1 MQKDLLRIAT
11 RKSPLALWQ
20 AEHVRDRLEALHPG
34 LQVELM
40 PMTTTGD
47 QLLSQPLSQ
56 VGGKGLFLKELERA
70 MLDGDADLAVHS
82 MKDVPP
88 VLPNGLGLVAIMERH
103 APEDAFVS
111 NNFENL
117 DALPQNATVGTASL
131 RRTTQL
137 KARRPD
143 LNITLLRGNLQTRLR
158 KLDEGEYDA
167 IVLACAGLERLG
179 LEARIQ
185 QRLTPELMVPAVGQG
200 ALGLEARL
208 NDPLVASL
216 VAPLV
221 CAKTTACVTA
231 ERSMSEQL
239 GGSCSVPIG
248 AYATLK
254 GDQLTLQG
262 LVGSVDG
269 TTVLKTQLSDS
280 ANNASTLG
288 EAVAAKL
295 VAQGAQAI
303 LDNLKH

>member
-20 AEHVRDRLEALHPG
+20 AEHVRSRLEELHPG
-34 LQVELM
+34 LEVQLL

-88 VLPNGLGLVAIMERH
+88 VLPNGLGLVAILPRH
-103 APEDAFVS
+103 TPEDAFVS
-111 NNFENL
+111 NDYESL
-117 DALPQNATVGTASL
+117 DALPQGAVVGTASL

-137 KARRPD
+137 KALRPD
-143 LNITLLRGNLQTRLR
+143 LEIALLRGNLQTRLR
-158 KLDEGEYDA
+158 KLDEGEYAA

-179 LEARIQ
+179 LEDRIR
-185 QRLTPELMVPAVGQG
+185 QRLDASTMVPAVGQG

-216 VAPLV
+216 VAPLI
-221 CAKTTACVTA
+221 CPQTSACVTA
-231 ERSMSEQL
+231 ERSLSERL

-248 AYATLK
+248 AYAELNDNTITLS
-254 GDQLTLQG
+254 G
-262 LVGSVDG
+262 LVGKTDGSQVLKAQHSNSVD
-269 TTVLKTQLSDS
+269 
-280 ANNASTLG
+280 NAELLG
-288 EAVAAKL
+288 QEVAEAL
-295 VAQGAQAI
+295 IAQGAQAI
-303 LDNLKH
+303 LDELKA

>member
-20 AEHVRDRLEALHPG
+20 AEHVRSRLEELHPG
-34 LQVELM
+34 LEVQLL

-88 VLPNGLGLVAIMERH
+88 VLPNGLGLVAILPRH
-103 APEDAFVS
+103 TPEDAFVS
-111 NNFENL
+111 NDYKSL
-117 DALPQNATVGTASL
+117 DDLPLGAVVGTASL

-137 KARRPD
+137 KALRPD
-143 LNITLLRGNLQTRLR
+143 LEIALLRGNLQTRLR
-158 KLDEGEYDA
+158 KLDAGEYAA

-179 LEARIQ
+179 LGERIR
-185 QRLTPELMVPAVGQG
+185 QRLDASTMVPAVGQG

-216 VAPLV
+216 VAPLI
-221 CAKTTACVTA
+221 CPQTSACVTA
-231 ERSMSEQL
+231 ERSLSERL

-248 AYATLK
+248 AYAELSDNTITLS
-254 GDQLTLQG
+254 G
-262 LVGSVDG
+262 LVGKTDG
-269 TTVLKTQLSDS
+269 SQVLKAQHSNSID
-280 ANNASTLG
+280 NAELLG
-288 EAVAAKL
+288 QEVAEAL
-295 VAQGAQAI
+295 IAQGAQAI
-303 LDNLKH
+303 LDELKA

>member
-11 RKSPLALWQ
+11 RNSPLALWQ

-34 LQVELM
+34 LRVELL

-88 VLPNGLGLVAIMERH
+88 LLPSGLGLVAIMERH
-103 APEDAFVS
+103 SPEDAFVS
-111 NNFENL
+111 NDHPEL
-117 DALPQNATVGTASL
+117 DALPQGATVGTASL

-179 LEARIQ
+179 LNQRIR
-185 QRLTPELMVPAVGQG
+185 QRLTPDIMLPAVGQG

-208 NDPLVASL
+208 ADPLIARL
-216 VAPLV
+216 VAPLS
-221 CAKTTACVTA
+221 CEQTTSCVNA
-231 ERSMSEQL
+231 ERALSEKL

-248 AYATLK
+248 AYAQQQ
-254 GDQLTLQG
+254 GDQLTLNG
-262 LVGSVDG
+262 LVGRVDG
-269 TTVLKTQLSDS
+269 SEILTATIS
-280 ANNASTLG
+280 G
-288 EAVAAKL
+288 EASDARAL
-295 VAQGAQAI
+295 GYRLAEMLIEQGAQTI
-303 LDNLKH
+303 LDELQH

>member
-20 AEHVRDRLEALHPG
+20 AEHVRSRLEELHPG
-34 LQVELM
+34 LEVQLL

-88 VLPNGLGLVAIMERH
+88 VLPNGLGLVAILPRH
-103 APEDAFVS
+103 TPEDAFVS
-111 NNFENL
+111 NDYASL
-117 DALPQNATVGTASL
+117 DALPQGAVVGTASL

-137 KARRPD
+137 KALRPD
-143 LNITLLRGNLQTRLR
+143 LEIALLRGNLQTRLR
-158 KLDEGEYDA
+158 KLDEGQYAA

-179 LEARIQ
+179 LEDRIR
-185 QRLTPELMVPAVGQG
+185 QRLDANTMVPAVGQG

-216 VAPLV
+216 VEPLI
-221 CAKTTACVTA
+221 CPQTTACVTA
-231 ERSMSEQL
+231 ERSLSEHL

-248 AYATLK
+248 AYATLES
-254 GDQLTLQG
+254 DTITLSG
-262 LVGSVDG
+262 LVGRTDG
-269 TTVLKTQLSDS
+269 SQVIKAQLSGPVEQ
-280 ANNASTLG
+280 AQALG
-288 EAVAAKL
+288 TEVAKAL
-295 VAQGAQAI
+295 VADGAQTI
-303 LDNLKH
+303 LDELKA